1 MWRQTNFVI
10 LPPDSC
16 VPQAGA
22 HPRTSPE
29 FLQVGLHGP
38 HDEELK
44 RRPMAQG
51 TQLGLLLGVT
61 SLVSTGHL
69 FPALLNPNPG
79 SCFLWHSHG
88 RDSRPP

>member
-1 MWRQTNFVI
+1 
-10 LPPDSC
+10 
-16 VPQAGA
+16 
-22 HPRTSPE
+22 
-29 FLQVGLHGP
+29 
-38 HDEELK
+38 
-44 RRPMAQG
+44 MAQG